1 VLFRSPVGE
10 EAGGEAST
18 QEQVRAFGSLAQEV
32 MNAGV
37 AGVVAMRYVLYVET
51 AKRFVSDLY
60 AALLQGST
68 LGEAVT
74 FGRKQLASNP
84 QREIAFNPI
93 ALQDWPVP
101 IVYEAASIALFP
113 KPGQPQ
119 GLPLRITLDT
129 AQRAVI
135 QGVPPPPDVGFYGR
149 DETLLALD
157 RAFDTQRIVLLHAYA
172 GSGKTATAAEFAR
185 WYVQTGGIQGAVLFT
200 SFEQYRPLPRAL
212 DAIEQVFGP
221 ALEQAGV
228 HWLALSDAD
237 RCDVALQV
245 LQRTPVLWIWDNVE
259 PIAGFPSSKPGEGS
273 EPSQGS
279 VWSATE
285 QKELVDFLRTAGATK
300 AKFLLTSRRDER
312 GWLGDLPRR
321 LTLPP
326 MPMQER
332 VQLARALAEK
342 YGHRITE
349 VEDWR
354 PLLRFTQ
361 GNPLAITV
369 LVGQALRDGLKTR
382 QQIEAFVDK
391 LRKGEAT
398 FADEVS
404 EGRSKSLGAS
414 LSYGFATAFNE
425 TERKQ
430 LALLHLFQ
438 GFVDVDVLCW
448 MGAPEADWCLPEVRG
463 LTREEGIR
471 LLDRAAEIGLLT
483 AHGVGYYSIH
493 PALPWYF
500 KSLFDQYYGQTPI
513 PTPSPVSGEGSG
525 VSPSLAGKGLGVR
538 SATRAFVEAMG
549 ELGNHYFWQYVGG
562 NRDVIGMLTAEEANL
577 LQARQLA
584 RANSWWGA
592 GIKTMQGLRV
602 LYDHTGRR
610 AEWKRLVEE
619 IVPDFV
625 DPAIDGPRPGR
636 EEQWSLVTEY
646 RVRLARE
653 ARQWAEAERLQRAC
667 VEWNR
672 RRSAPALAA
681 PPAAR
686 DAAQKN
692 TIRTLAASLEQ
703 LGHIL
708 REQGK
713 PECVAAYQE
722 AISLYQRI
730 GDRPAEAI
738 AAFNLGR
745 AYTETP
751 ALRDLA
757 QAERWYRRSLE
768 LCAEGDRLGRG
779 KCLSQLGLVAY
790 ERLKEARAANQPETE
805 LLRHLNAAVAFYLQA
820 LDLTPPDAVD
830 DLAVA
835 HNQLG
840 NIYRSAGDLDRAL
853 PHYREAIR
861 YFEAAGDLYHAA
873 VTRFNVA
880 LALAEAG
887 RFPDA
892 LDYAHAALR
901 NYETYGER
909 AAEEIAKTQRL
920 IVEIEEAM
928 K

>member
-1 VLFRSPVGE
+1 
-10 EAGGEAST
+10 
-18 QEQVRAFGSLAQEV
+18 
-32 MNAGV
+32 
-37 AGVVAMRYVLYVET
+37 
-51 AKRFVSDLY
+51 
-60 AALLQGST
+60 
-68 LGEAVT
+68 
-74 FGRKQLASNP
+74 
-84 QREIAFNPI
+84 
-93 ALQDWPVP
+93 VP
-101 IVYEAASIALFP
+101 IVYEATPVALFP
-113 KPGQPQ
+113 KPEQSRGA
-119 GLPLRITLDT
+119 PLRITLDA
-129 AQRAVI
+129 AQARAVV
-135 QGVPPPPDVGFYGR
+135 QGVPPPPDVGFFGR

-157 RAFDTQRIVLLHAYA
+157 RAFDTQRVVLLYAYA

-200 SFEQYRPLPRAL
+200 TFEQYRPLPRVL

-237 RCDVALQV
+237 RCAVALQV
-245 LQRTPVLWIWDNVE
+245 LQQTPVLWIWDNVE
-259 PIAGFPSSKPGEGS
+259 PITGFPTGT
-273 EPSQGS
+273 PSA
-279 VWSATE
+279 WNAAE

-300 AKFLLTSRRDER
+300 AKFLLTSRRDEHD
-312 GWLGDLPRR
+312 WLHDLPRR

-398 FADEVS
+398 FADEAS

-414 LSYGFATAFNE
+414 LSYGFATAFSE
-425 TERKQ
+425 TERRQ

-463 LTREEGIR
+463 LAREEGIR

-483 AHGVGYYSIH
+483 AHGDGSYSIH

-500 KSLFDQYYGQTPI
+500 KSLFEQYYGQTPI
-513 PTPSPVSGEGSG
+513 PTPS
-525 VSPSLAGKGLGVR
+525 LAGKGPGVR

-549 ELGNHYFWQYVGG
+549 ELGSYYHAQYERG
-562 NRDVIGMLTAEEANL
+562 NRDVIGALEAEEANL
-577 LQARQLA
+577 LQARALA
-584 RANSWWGA
+584 RANGWWRRV
-592 GIKTMQGLRV
+592 ISTMQGLYQ

-610 AEWKRLVEE
+610 AEWQRLVEE

-625 DPAIDGPRPGR
+625 DPATDGPRPGR
-636 EEQWSLVTEY
+636 EEQWSLVTQY
-646 RVRLARE
+646 RVGLARQ
-653 ARQWAEAERLQRAC
+653 ARQWAEAERLQRVC
-667 VEWNR
+667 VDWDR
-672 RRSAPALAA
+672 RRAIPALVV
-681 PPAAR
+681 PPATL
-686 DAAQKN
+686 DDAQKN
-692 TIRTLAASLEQ
+692 TIRTLAVSVAE

-713 PECVAAYQE
+713 PECVTAYQE
-722 AISLYQRI
+722 VVTLNERI
-730 GDRPAEAI
+730 DDKSGAAVT
-738 AAFNLGR
+738 AFNLGH
-745 AYTETP
+745 AYKNIP

-757 QAERWYRRSLE
+757 QAERWYQRSLE
-768 LCAEGDRLGRG
+768 LRAEGDRQGQA

-790 ERLKEARAANQPETE
+790 ERLREARSSGKSKEET
-805 LLRHLNAAVAFYLQA
+805 LRYLNDALQFYHKALQF
-820 LDLTPPDAVD
+820 DPPDALD
-830 DLAVA
+830 DLATD

-840 NIYRSAGDLDRAL
+840 NIYADAGDLDRAL
-853 PHYREAIR
+853 LHYREAIR
-861 YFEAAGDLYHAA
+861 YTEVTGNLYQAGKI
-873 VTRFNVA
+873 RFNVA
-880 LALAEAG
+880 AALARAG

-901 NYETYGER
+901 NFETYGER
-909 AAEEIAKTQRL
+909 AAEDIAKTQRV
-920 IVEIEEAM
+920 ITWIEEKM